1 MQISTLNTTNKTNK
15 NYNNICFKKFIKI
28 NGNPKALNNFRNEL
42 QDNHTETFTSFIVN
56 KTNKDASLYLFSK
69 KDLDKMID
77 LMNKKLSFINVRYN
91 IEKFMKKAP
100 TKLSLENAIE
110 KLGKNN
116 FKL

>member
-1 MQISTLNTTNKTNK
+1 
-15 NYNNICFKKFIKI
+15 
-28 NGNPKALNNFRNEL
+28 
-42 QDNHTETFTSFIVN
+42 
-56 KTNKDASLYLFSK
+56 
-69 KDLDKMID
+69 MID